1 MVPLLLR
8 KPLQLRK
15 IAKMVAKIRI
25 PVLPP
30 KLKLLISSH
39 QTTQTTKRKIMEQLL
54 SLRVIKQKPKK
65 NKSNS
70 NKVQWM
76 TPTTGHQKSNYS
88 VIKIHIRL
96 FSQLMW
102 SPIQIYKACQK
113 KRSPIFK
120 LRWLSSPALT
130 VSQYQMKWV
139 I

>member
-1 MVPLLLR
+1 MVPLLSR

-15 IAKMVAKIRI
+15 IAKMVAKIRT

-54 SLRVIKQKPKK
+54 SLRAIKQQPKK

-76 TPTTGHQKSNYS
+76 TPTTGHQKYNYS
-88 VIKIHIRL
+88 VIKIRIRL

-102 SPIQIYKACQK
+102 SPIQNYKACYK

-130 VSQYQMKWV
+130 LSQYQMKWV